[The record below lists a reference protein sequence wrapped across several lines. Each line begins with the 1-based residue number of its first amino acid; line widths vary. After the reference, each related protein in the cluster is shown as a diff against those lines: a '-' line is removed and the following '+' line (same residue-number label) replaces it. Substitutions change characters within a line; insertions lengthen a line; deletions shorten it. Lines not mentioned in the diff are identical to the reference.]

1 METAGYVSL
10 SGQLAL
16 ERRMTA
22 LANNVANAGTTGY
35 RAEGIHF
42 RSLLSSVSRLPT
54 AFSVVGESH
63 VVAESGGLS
72 RTGNPL
78 DVAVQGEGFMAV
90 QTPAG
95 VVYTRDGRM
104 QVLPSGDLVSLN
116 GHPVLDVSGAP
127 LTLDPA
133 AGPPDIGRDGMIT
146 QHGRQVGAIGL
157 FSVDLHAPYQ
167 RYENSGFIP
176 QQPPEPIVS
185 FATDGVVQGFAENSN
200 VNPVLE
206 MTNLI
211 KVTRA
216 FEALASAMEQN
227 DATQKN
233 AIQTL
238 GARS

>member
-1 METAGYVSL
+1 METATYVSL
-10 SGQLAL
+10 SGQMAL

-35 RAEGIHF
+35 HAEGIHF

-54 AFSVVGESH
+54 AFSAIGESH
-63 VVAESGGLS
+63 VVADSGGLS

-78 DVAVQGEGFMAV
+78 DVAVQGEGFMSV

-104 QVLPSGDLVSLN
+104 QVLPTGDLVSLN
-116 GHPVLDVSGAP
+116 GHPILDVSGAP

-133 AGPPDIGRDGMIT
+133 AGPPEIGRDGMIT
-146 QHGRQVGAIGL
+146 QRGRQVGAIGL
-157 FSVDLHAPYQ
+157 FAVDLEASYQ

-176 QQPPEPIVS
+176 QQPPEAIIS
-185 FATDGVVQGFAENSN
+185 FTGDGVVQGFTENSN

-227 DATQKN
+227 DASEKN